1 MSLPAPIQESFATML
16 TTVDRGR
23 FNDALTDEVRELV
36 QQLHQLGQG
45 NGKPKGE
52 ITLKLKMA
60 YDKGAIFLAFE
71 HSTKRPKTA
80 PVGSML
86 FPDEYGRLW
95 KSDPR
100 QGEIFREPSA
110 ASAPTDVR
118 QPAPSTGPV
127 AEPSPRPTI
136 ALAQ

>member
-1 MSLPAPIQESFATML
+1 MPPLPAPIQESFATML

-23 FNDALTDEVRELV
+23 FNDALTDEVRALV

-86 FPDEYGRLW
+86 FPDEHGRLW

-110 ASAPTDVR
+110 GASP
-118 QPAPSTGPV
+118 
-127 AEPSPRPTI
+127 AEPAAAGPISEPSRPRV